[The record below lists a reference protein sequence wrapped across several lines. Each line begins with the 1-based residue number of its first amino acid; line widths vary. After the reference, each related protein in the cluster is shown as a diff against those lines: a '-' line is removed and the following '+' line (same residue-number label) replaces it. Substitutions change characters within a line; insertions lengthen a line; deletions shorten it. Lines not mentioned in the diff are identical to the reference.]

1 MSQELKA
8 ISNAKIAYLK
18 TERLQPL
25 WLVRCSCVE
34 QKDCWLSDLELWCQG
49 FNETYFGFCVFAPG
63 SSNQKSLVASIARF
77 RSLDVI
83 HCDPSL

>member
-49 FNETYFGFCVFAPG
+49 FNETYFGFCVFAGRGGMRSP
-63 SSNQKSLVASIARF
+63 
-77 RSLDVI
+77 SLDRPQP
-83 HCDPSL
+83 HG

>member
-34 QKDCWLSDLELWCQG
+34 QKDYWLSDLELWCQG
-49 FNETYFGFCVFAPG
+49 FNETYFGFCVFANSPRG
-63 SSNQKSLVASIARF
+63 TGR
-77 RSLDVI
+77 
-83 HCDPSL
+83 